1 MVDSISIYNLKKL
14 KNINIIDIRSIEKY
28 NNRHIDGAINIP
40 LEKML
45 INFNKYLDKNKRYYI
60 YCQMGVQSRKLCQI
74 LKNNGYDVVNVEGG
88 YEAYVLSE

>member
-1 MVDSISIYNLKKL
+1 MVDSISVYKLKKL
-14 KNINIIDIRSIEKY
+14 KGINVIDIRSIEKY
-28 NNRHIDGAINIP
+28 NNRHIEGAINIP
-40 LEKML
+40 LEKLL
-45 INFNKYLDKNKRYYI
+45 INFNKYLSKSKRYYI